1 MNTQSLIEHTVLYT
15 LGFLDDQEQAQYESA
30 LMAAAPKVRAHVQAE
45 ARRMADLG
53 DLLPSDQP
61 DPELRDLVIAAVRA
75 GMREQEVEQRLAAA
89 NHPNNQ
95 LNNPVAGRITPESA
109 RAASNARRYSQPA
122 FPRVRGVHPV
132 WRAAAIG
139 LAGATIAL
147 TVISANVRD
156 LQHAAAEGARV
167 AELYKDTG
175 AEFVNA
181 ALFDAN
187 TKRVTLTPVSADASN
202 NAVASVW
209 HNPDWGSAR
218 LFVKNL
224 RPQPGDEPYRLVV
237 LDADGNIVREVAE
250 FRPTG
255 EVQDIGITLNLNTES
270 RLAIY
275 QNIQDAIDA
284 QPLLQGEASDL

>member
-75 GMREQEVEQRLAAA
+75 GMREQEVEQRLAADR
-89 NHPNNQ
+89 PT
-95 LNNPVAGRITPESA
+95 NPVAGRITPESA
-109 RAASNARRYSQPA
+109 RSASNARRYSQPA
-122 FPRVRGVHPV
+122 LPRVRGVHPV

-156 LQHAAAEGARV
+156 MQHTAAEGARI
-167 AELYKDTG
+167 AAFYNETG

-181 ALFDAN
+181 TLFDAN
-187 TKRVTLTPVSADASN
+187 TKRVTLTPVSTDTAN

-250 FRPTG
+250 FRPNG
-255 EVQDIGITLNLNTES
+255 EVQDIGITLNLKTES

-275 QNIQDAIDA
+275 QNIQDAINA
-284 QPLLQGEASDL
+284 QPVLQGDASDL

>member
-1 MNTQSLIEHTVLYT
+1 MNTQSLIEHTVLYS
-15 LGFLDDQEQAQYESA
+15 LGFLDGPEQAQYESA
-30 LMAAAPKVRAHVQAE
+30 LMAAPPAVRAHVQAE

-61 DPELRDLVIAAVRA
+61 APELRDLVIAAVRA
-75 GMREQEVEQRLAAA
+75 GMREQEVEQRLAADMSA
-89 NHPNNQ
+89 
-95 LNNPVAGRITPESA
+95 VAGRITPDSA
-109 RAASNARRYSQPA
+109 RSAPRARRYSQPTLS
-122 FPRVRGVHPV
+122 RVRGVHPV

-156 LQHAAAEGARV
+156 LQHAAAEGARI

-181 ALFDAN
+181 ALFDTN
-187 TKRVTLTPVSADASN
+187 TKRVTLTPVASGSAGQAG

-224 RPQPGDEPYRLVV
+224 RPQAGNEPYRLVV

-250 FRPTG
+250 FRPNG
-255 EVQDIGITLNLNTES
+255 ELQDIGITVNLATES

-275 QNIQDAIDA
+275 QSIREAIDT
-284 QPLLQGEASDL
+284 QPVLLSTSPDL